1 MPNWLL
7 NQQELAIVRR
17 AYARQMLAIANVRND
32 RLEQAFAAVRREDF
46 LGDEPWRIARGPA
59 LPVNDPVY
67 VYQDV
72 VLALAPERGVN
83 NGSPSLHAKM
93 LNDLAVEPGQHIAHI
108 GAGAGYYTAMLA
120 ELTGRTGRVTAI
132 EFDSRLAESARANL
146 ASWSNVTMV
155 CGDGGSA
162 LSESVDGIYVNF
174 GVTAPAAS
182 WIEHL
187 KPNSKLLFPL
197 GVPLPE
203 VRANFP
209 RYSARGAAFLIERRT
224 NGFAARWLYP
234 AYYVC
239 AEGSLAGDADTE
251 LSLYEAFERGGFELV
266 RSMRWN
272 ELSDPT
278 HCWYWT
284 PRWSLSLD
292 ALEGEQND
300 LRA

>member
-1 MPNWLL
+1 MDWLL
-7 NQQELAIVRR
+7 SPEGLAIVRR
-17 AYARQMLAIANVRND
+17 AYARQMLGIGNIRND
-32 RLEQAFAAVRREDF
+32 RLELAYATIRREHF
-46 LGDEPWRIARGPA
+46 LGPEPWQIVQWPPGPL
-59 LPVNDPVY
+59 LPANDPVY

-146 ASWSNVTMV
+146 ASWSNVTVV

-251 LSLYEAFERGGFELV
+251 LALYRAFERGGYEFV
-266 RSMRWN
+266 RSLRWN
-272 ELSDPT
+272 EPT
-278 HCWYWT
+278 
-284 PRWSLSLD
+284 D
-292 ALEGEQND
+292 
-300 LRA
+300 